1 MISSSNYDLF
11 SVLLSVND
19 VLRESCAKFLQFG
32 TCFMTILIS
41 FKISEKVN
49 KMFNCPGL
57 ALTSGLSSVI
67 VIFPL
72 LGDNLIILMGSGEYV
87 VQGDLCQVIPCA
99 LEGNANVKCQFR
111 KLNYATNP
119 VGCQDRLYA

>member
-1 MISSSNYDLF
+1 M
-11 SVLLSVND
+11 LLSVND

-41 FKISEKVN
+41 FEISKKIN
-49 KMFNCPGL
+49 KMFNSP
-57 ALTSGLSSVI
+57 SGLSSVI

-87 VQGDLCQVIPCA
+87 VQGDLS
-99 LEGNANVKCQFR
+99 GNPMCIRRKC
-111 KLNYATNP
+111 KY
-119 VGCQDRLYA
+119 